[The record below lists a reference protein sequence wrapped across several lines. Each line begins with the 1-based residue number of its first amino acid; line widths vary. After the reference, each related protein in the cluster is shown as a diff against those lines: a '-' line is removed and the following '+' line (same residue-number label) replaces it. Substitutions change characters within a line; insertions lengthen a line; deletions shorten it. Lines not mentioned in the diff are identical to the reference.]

1 MDLNEILV
9 FAKVVQAGSF
19 VRAARQLD
27 MPKSTVS
34 RKVVELEARLGA
46 RLLERTTRTLRLTDM
61 GRAYFVH
68 AERILLELEAAEAAV
83 GQLQE
88 APRGALRVSAPLNFL
103 QLGAISERFLTR
115 YPEVQL
121 EIVCS
126 DRIVDLIAEGFDVAV
141 RVGRLADSTLIARP
155 LATMRNVLVASP
167 GLLERLGSPG
177 SPEQLPRWP
186 CIAFG
191 GVAERASWELLSAG
205 GKTASVRISPRF
217 IVNEFDVLGGA
228 AVSGLGIALLPENR
242 CVDDVRAGRLLRV
255 LPQWSSIERPLQAVY
270 PSGRHL
276 SPKLAAFLAHLAES
290 FSPPPWELLPAP

>member
-1 MDLNEILV
+1 VDLNEILV

-46 RLLERTTRTLRLTDM
+46 RLLERTTRTLRLTDT

-88 APRGALRVSAPLNFL
+88 APRGALRISAPLNFL
-103 QLGAISERFLTR
+103 QLGAISERFLMR

-121 EIVCS
+121 EIVCN

-141 RVGRLADSTLIARP
+141 RVGKLADSTLIARP

-191 GVAERASWELLSAG
+191 GAAERASWELLSAS
-205 GKTASVRISPRF
+205 GKTTSVRISPRF

-242 CVDDVRAGRLLRV
+242 CVDDVRAGRLRRV

-270 PSGRHL
+270 PGGRHL

>member
-1 MDLNEILV
+1 MDLNEVLV

-19 VRAARQLD
+19 VRAARQLE

-46 RLLERTTRTLRLTDM
+46 RLLERTTRTLRLTDT
-61 GRAYFVH
+61 GRAYFAH
-68 AERILLELEAAEAAV
+68 AERILQELEAAEAAV
-83 GQLQE
+83 SHLQE
-88 APRGALRVSAPLNFL
+88 VPRGLLRVSAPLNFM

-115 YPEVQL
+115 YPEVRL
-121 EIVCS
+121 EIVCN

-141 RVGRLADSTLIARP
+141 RVGKLADSTLVARP

-167 GLLERLGSPG
+167 ALLQRLGVPG
-177 SPEQLPRWP
+177 RAEQLPGWP

-191 GVAERASWELLSAG
+191 GAAERSIWELSSSAG
-205 GKTASVRISPRF
+205 KAASVRINPSF
-217 IVNEFDVLGGA
+217 IVNDFDVLLGA

-242 CVDDVRAGRLLRV
+242 CVEDARAGRLRRV
-255 LPQWSSIERPLQAVY
+255 LPEWSSIQRPLQAVY
-270 PSGRHL
+270 PGGRHL

-290 FSPPPWELLPAP
+290 FSPPPWELLPAG